1 MLRVLEYRTSRVTV
15 IDHIEIL
22 KINLSLSLKEAER
35 AMIYCYI
42 FLIENCQFSSLME
55 LALGGVIYSL
65 EMDRVEVL
73 FENIT
78 RDFIRNLQ
86 AESLVNLR
94 SLNNCLFKYESSLG
108 SSFANSSVKIPL
120 LFEALKNN

>member
-1 MLRVLEYRTSRVTV
+1 MLEYRTSRVTV

-42 FLIENCQFSSLME
+42 FLIENCQFSNLIE

-65 EMDRVEVL
+65 EMDRIEVL
-73 FENIT
+73 FENIK
-78 RDFIRNLQ
+78 RDFIRNL
-86 AESLVNLR
+86 
-94 SLNNCLFKYESSLG
+94 
-108 SSFANSSVKIPL
+108 
-120 LFEALKNN
+120 